1 MTVQKPKEEAEL
13 TTEELLG
20 RLQHEVAEVLESAL
34 GERVISESPHQ
45 RTGGAYQTIRLGE
58 NVRGGFRATRQNLLA
73 GFDVKD
79 RYVCDLGANLG
90 EISRDLKRAGAF
102 AVDAYEYD
110 TLFTQLAR
118 YATAYNGVPDV
129 NHFEANVA
137 EPGFMRRQYHL
148 CVGLSAFSFMRRNID
163 YICQQV
169 SEGMLI
175 ETHQI
180 VDAGWPDHYVA
191 PIAGAFPHWCCFA
204 QVRHGRRDTNKHRLW
219 LAFSKRN
226 LVRFY
231 AQRARSLSPD
241 AEGVIHVDLWRS
253 KLSFLD
259 RAEVIFERR
268 DDPLSKASVDA
279 YADRLAEYER
289 QLQAG
294 DPVNL
299 SMSGEAYW
307 LALMCGVSR
316 FRGDGRFDDDN
327 PYLPWVTRG
336 VAAGVVD
343 RGLRPLLDDKRRL
356 HEKIELRLA
365 ALAQALERRDV
376 DHFADLPIAY
386 NATPFHP
393 SLEDLNLKVLALSES
408 GEKLSVPVL
417 NGHHRLFVMRLLE
430 IPSCPMMTIWDHQW
444 NLKYPAA
451 RRVQN
456 YEQRMYQYLAGVEV
470 DDPVLGEP

>member
-1 MTVQKPKEEAEL
+1 MTVQKPKEETEL

-20 RLQHEVAEVLESAL
+20 RLQSEVAEVLESAL
-34 GERVISESPHQ
+34 GEHVISESPHQ
-45 RTGGAYQTIRLGE
+45 RTGGAYQTIRLGDI
-58 NVRGGFRATRQNLLA
+58 VRGGFRAARQNLLA
-73 GFDVKD
+73 GFDVED

-110 TLFTQLAR
+110 PFFTQLAR

-137 EPGFMRRQYHL
+137 EPGFMRREYHL

-163 YICQQV
+163 YICRQV

-204 QVRHGRRDTNKHRLW
+204 RVSHGRRDTGKHRLW
-219 LAFSKRN
+219 LAFSKN
-226 LVRFY
+226 DLVRFY
-231 AQRARSLSPD
+231 AQRARSLSAD
-241 AEGVIHVDLWRS
+241 GEGVIHVDLPRS
-253 KLSFLD
+253 KLTFLD
-259 RAEVIFERR
+259 KAAVIFEHR
-268 DDPLSKASVDA
+268 DDPLSKASLDA
-279 YADRLAEYER
+279 YRDRLAEHER
-289 QLQAG
+289 RLEA
-294 DPVNL
+294 DAYVNL

-316 FRGDGRFDDDN
+316 FRSDGRLDDDN
-327 PYLPWVTRG
+327 PYLPWLTRG
-336 VAAGVVD
+336 IAAGVVD
-343 RGLRPLLDDKRRL
+343 RGLRHLLGDRGRL
-356 HEKIELRLA
+356 HETVEARLA
-365 ALAQALERRDV
+365 WLAQALEHRDV
-376 DHFADLPIAY
+376 GHFVDIPIAY

-393 SLEDLNLKVLALSES
+393 SLEELSLKTLVLSES

-470 DDPVLGEP
+470 DDPVLAE